1 MSGEPPACAKQKS
14 RSGPS
19 GWKKYNAW
27 RSETGQ
33 RIDPYVRKRPSG
45 SVQPGVSA
53 IVLRTAVA
61 ETSVLPAVSGSA
73 RQQHAAADP
82 LSTAIVPAHN
92 AIRSD
97 SAVAERIRTPH
108 DSAVAQ
114 GVTMH
119 AATPSQES
127 AVAEGVTIHAATPS
141 QEPAVAEGVPLH
153 AATPSQ
159 GSAVAAEAFEHLWGE
174 ASRRSIGVGEHLSGE
189 AFLWRGIWDMP

>member
-1 MSGEPPACAKQKS
+1 MSGEPSACAKLKS

-33 RIDPYVRKRPSG
+33 RIDPYVRKRPSRT
-45 SVQPGVSA
+45 VQLGDSE
-53 IVLRTAVA
+53 ILLISAVA
-61 ETSVLPAVSGSA
+61 EPSVLPAVSGSA

-82 LSTAIVPAHN
+82 LSTAIVPARN
-92 AIRSD
+92 AKRSD
-97 SAVAERIRTPH
+97 SAVAERNRLSQ

-114 GVTMH
+114 GVTIQV
-119 AATPSQES
+119 ATPSQES
-127 AVAEGVTIHAATPS
+127 AVAEGVP
-141 QEPAVAEGVPLH
+141 VH

-159 GSAVAAEAFEHLWGE
+159 GSAVAAE

-189 AFLWRGIWDMP
+189 PFLWRGIWDMP